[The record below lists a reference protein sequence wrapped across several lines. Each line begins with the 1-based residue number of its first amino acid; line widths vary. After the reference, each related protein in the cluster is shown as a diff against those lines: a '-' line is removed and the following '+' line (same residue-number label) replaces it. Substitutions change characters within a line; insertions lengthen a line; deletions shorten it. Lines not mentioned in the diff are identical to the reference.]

1 MNKVF
6 SILFFVL
13 IIGIVIFQYS
23 RNTETNIN
31 YENFNLVAPG
41 ILRTPDERFDD
52 LKDYPFKPNYLI
64 IHLTVAQLLLDYLL
78 NYYLILTY

>member
-31 YENFNLVAPG
+31 YYMENQPG
-41 ILRTPDERFDD
+41 VI
-52 LKDYPFKPNYLI
+52 YLEK
-64 IHLTVAQLLLDYLL
+64 
-78 NYYLILTY
+78 

>member
-31 YENFNLVAPG
+31 IELES
-41 ILRTPDERFDD
+41 DEEWERFWQTHTVSH
-52 LKDYPFKPNYLI
+52 YI
-64 IHLTVAQLLLDYLL
+64 IKNGFNVETES
-78 NYYLILTY
+78 